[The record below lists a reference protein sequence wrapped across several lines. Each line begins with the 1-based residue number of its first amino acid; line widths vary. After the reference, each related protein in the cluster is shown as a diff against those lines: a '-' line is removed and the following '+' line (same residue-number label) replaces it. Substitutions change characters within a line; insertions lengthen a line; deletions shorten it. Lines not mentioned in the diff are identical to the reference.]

1 MKRIR
6 LKEDQTRYIIR
17 QRQKGTA
24 ASVLAQTMQVSAR
37 HVRRIWAAY
46 RKTGTINSHRK
57 PGRPRKTISSEDVR
71 RVLKTYDD
79 IHAGVVRT
87 TRHLRKSS
95 HISYHTVYQIMKSNG
110 LARLSPEKSKKR
122 KYVRYERLYSN
133 AMWHVDWHEMKD
145 PRLKGLQL
153 VAYLDD
159 ASQMHNGI
167 RDI

>member
-1 MKRIR
+1 
-6 LKEDQTRYIIR
+6 
-17 QRQKGTA
+17 
-24 ASVLAQTMQVSAR
+24 MQVSAR

-46 RKTGTINSHRK
+46 RKTGRILPHRK
-57 PGRPRKTISSEDVR
+57 AERPRKIPSPEDVR

-79 IHAGVVRT
+79 IHAVVRT

-133 AMWHVDWHEMKD
+133 AMWHVDWPK
-145 PRLKGLQL
+145 
-153 VAYLDD
+153 
-159 ASQMHNGI
+159 
-167 RDI
+167 